1 MKTLSNDDVMVY
13 IEFAINKDDQSV
25 IRMTCMNSGIDFILN
40 MCHTKRVTF
49 TLTETQIFTGEL
61 KSQSVALFLFDCM
74 IKNMLQVS

>member
-49 TLTETQIFTGEL
+49 TLTETQI
-61 KSQSVALFLFDCM
+61 
-74 IKNMLQVS
+74 